1 MAVALARPYARRPLS
16 WSRLA
21 ILSLLAA
28 TIAAALPASAGAARV
43 VPSRFYG
50 VNWDREIERLGSDG
64 LRDAENARMATSGV
78 ESVRVA
84 FEWGF
89 AQERKNAPYDFT
101 RTDRVVSNA
110 AAHGIDVLP
119 IVTLAPTWA
128 RRFKDHAHSP
138 PKHLRDYGL
147 YIRALVQRYGRT
159 GTFWD
164 ENPLLPRNPIRK
176 WQIWNEPHLVWQFP
190 LPPGDDYAQPYGDML
205 RMANLAIKP
214 LDPGAKVVLG
224 GLTNR
229 SWEVLEHLYEKGGI
243 KDAFD
248 VAAIHP
254 YTTTPKGVV
263 ELVKRFR
270 KVMRRHGD
278 ASKPIWVTEL
288 GLPASKG
295 RAKPDN
301 ELETTDRGMASFL
314 RHSYRLLVKNLG
326 SSARVARVYWYNWAS
341 DYCCDQFRF
350 VGLLRYRADRVEPKP
365 ALAEYRRSARL
376 HEGCV
381 KDERARC
388 VETAAAPR

>member
-1 MAVALARPYARRPLS
+1 MR
-16 WSRLA
+16 WSSLA
-21 ILSLLAA
+21 ILTILAA
-28 TIAAALPASAGAARV
+28 TFAAALPASAGAARV
-43 VPSRFYG
+43 VPPLFYG

-64 LRDAENARMATSGV
+64 LRASENARMATSGV

-119 IVTLAPTWA
+119 IVTLAPPWA

-138 PKHLRDYGL
+138 PKHVRDYAL
-147 YIRALVQRYGRT
+147 YVRALVQRYGRT

-164 ENPLLPRNPIRK
+164 ENPSLPRSPIRK
-176 WQIWNEPHLVWQFP
+176 WQVWNEPHLPWQFP
-190 LPPGDDYAQPYGDML
+190 LPPGDDYAQPYGDL
-205 RMANLAIKP
+205 LAGANLAIKP

-229 SWEVLEHLYEKGGI
+229 SWEVLEHLYRKGGI
-243 KDAFD
+243 KYGFD

-254 YTTTPKGVV
+254 YTTSPEGVV
-263 ELVKRFR
+263 KLVQRFR

-278 ASKPIWVTEL
+278 AGKPIWVTEL
-288 GLPASKG
+288 GLPASKN
-295 RAKPDN
+295 RVKPDN
-301 ELETTDRGMASFL
+301 DLETTDGGMASFL
-314 RHSYRLLVKNLG
+314 RSSYRLLVKNLG
-326 SSARVARVYWYNWAS
+326 STGRVGRVYWYNWAS

-350 VGLLRYRADRVEPKP
+350 AGLLRYDADKVAPMP

-376 HEGCV
+376 HQGCR

-388 VETAAAPR
+388 VGTPAGER